1 MALAGAHATQGDSAG
16 GQSPTGEPSVS
27 SSFEHLV
34 AGSQG
39 VITKRIDLALLEGQE
54 LLSRTLQ
61 RAALVGFGMVLAAGA
76 WFAVAACLVLLVT
89 PNANLVL
96 RLAAFGLLNAG
107 GALGLVALAMRAR
120 PLTQTR
126 ANSNVSRTRTT
137 EEP

>member
-1 MALAGAHATQGDSAG
+1 MSSAI
-16 GQSPTGEPSVS
+16 
-27 SSFEHLV
+27 EHLV
-34 AGSQG
+34 ASSQG

-61 RAALVGFGMVLAAGA
+61 RAALVAFGMVLAAGA
-76 WFAVAACLVLLVT
+76 WFAVAACLVLLAT

-107 GALGLVALAMRAR
+107 GALGLVALAMRGR
-120 PLTQTR
+120 PQTPAR
-126 ANSNVSRTRTT
+126 ANSDVSSTT